1 MFAFIGAHV
10 AASVIAAHEAK
21 RLGIVLPKLPPPPT
35 ADKCDDAYGLALLAL
50 FLGIAS

>member
-1 MFAFIGAHV
+1 MFVFIGTQV
-10 AASVIAAHEAK
+10 VASVIASHEAE

-50 FLGIAS
+50 FLGIAT